1 MSEHALDQDP
11 IIASFKALGIEP
23 PTDPHICL
31 YRAQLIDSFGVMQLV
46 LQIEVE
52 SGIRIDLV
60 SLMNEGV
67 SLERMRKLLS
77 E

>member
-1 MSEHALDQDP
+1 MSEQALNEDP

-23 PTDPHICL
+23 PTDPTICL

-52 SGIRIDLV
+52 SGVRIDLV